1 MYPLVQQNARQS
13 DASSARPLPTG
24 SRVAVLERLQL
35 PRRPS
40 T

>member
-1 MYPLVQQNARQS
+1 MCSLVQPNALQS

-24 SRVAVLERLQL
+24 SRVAVLERLPL
-35 PRRPS
+35 PLRPS